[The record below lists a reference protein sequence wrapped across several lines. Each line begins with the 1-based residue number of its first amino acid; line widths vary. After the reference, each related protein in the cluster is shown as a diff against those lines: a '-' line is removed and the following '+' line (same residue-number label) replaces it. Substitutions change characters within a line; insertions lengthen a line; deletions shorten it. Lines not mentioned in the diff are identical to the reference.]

1 MRMNLLQLIR
11 YYDSETQQHLKIK
24 IIEEVASN
32 WEEVAGQLG
41 FTPGVIVA
49 VKNPGCGK
57 TPDACFKEIL
67 RRWMANATG
76 MPNADRYPCTWRG
89 IHALLIDTTHTTVAN
104 DLKEAIEA
112 TYTDFKKTYDEGIL
126 HFRSTY
132 VTVYRKTRHNAAPFE
147 KNFFCTYRVV
157 GVQILSSP
165 SFIVVA

>member
-1 MRMNLLQLIR
+1 MNLLQLIR
-11 YYDSETQQHLKIK
+11 YYDSETQQHLKIR
-24 IIEEVASN
+24 IIEEVASD

-41 FTPGVIVA
+41 FTPAVIVA

-76 MPNADRYPCTWRG
+76 MPNADKYPCTWKG
-89 IHALLIDTTHTTVAN
+89 IHTLLIDTTHTTVAN

-132 VTVYRKTRHNAAPFE
+132 
-147 KNFFCTYRVV
+147 RVKPSACMRESIIIV
-157 GVQILSSP
+157 ILSVYLSVCL
-165 SFIVVA
+165 SQSDFGDY